1 MDWDSFGFKL
11 LASFIVI
18 GAAIMVIGFGF
29 LFITSIAK
37 KENYKCDAEKQAEFI
52 LKCIT
57 INPNNTDQPAIIE
70 KCGRSAEV
78 FCAYELNWRL

>member
-1 MDWDSFGFKL
+1 MNDDSFAYRLITSTLGIAL
-11 LASFIVI
+11 
-18 GAAIMVIGFGF
+18 AIMVIGFGF
-29 LFITSIAK
+29 LFIISIL
-37 KENYKCDAEKQAEFI
+37 EVSYKCDKEKQAEFI